1 MNYDATPQILTY
13 GMFNLANFDKESE
26 ALKLMTFFIMPLYEM
41 NLKQYLSRL
50 DGVRKIEKIIDV
62 TNKLVSIFKYIHCAK
77 RTFNDLKLENIMINT
92 NGNLDA
98 DPEVFLIDFGFAK
111 KFLKKDGKTH
121 LEESKTVDEF
131 SGNIHFASGRQ
142 MNFLETCR
150 KDDLVSLFYLLI
162 FMLNDQ
168 CLWVGKEDPIKN
180 VGKAGVE
187 SLFNAIETWKKDHNL
202 NTIAELLCK

>member
-1 MNYDATPQILTY
+1 M
-13 GMFNLANFDKESE
+13 
-26 ALKLMTFFIMPLYEM
+26 
-41 NLKQYLSRL
+41 
-50 DGVRKIEKIIDV
+50 V
-62 TNKLVSIFKYIHCAK
+62 
-77 RTFNDLKLENIMINT
+77 NT

-142 MNFLETCR
+142 MNFLETSR
-150 KDDLVSLFYLLI
+150 KDDIVSLFYLLI

-168 CLWVGKEDPIKN
+168 CLWAGKEDPIKN